1 VGTSGRSPAVGDGK
15 GDRGPDMLMGV
26 RILET
31 DAIDEVRSCLIGF
44 CGTGIAVVSGDIWEP
59 MMLY

>member
-1 VGTSGRSPAVGDGK
+1 MGGRSPAVGDGS

-31 DAIDEVRSCLIGF
+31 EAMDEVRSCLIGF
-44 CGTGIAVVSGDIWEP
+44 WGGWIAVVSGDIWEL